1 MPARSLPRMPL
12 VLGPTGRPRDSGEIA
27 EAGAGLRPVMQSDDQ
42 SGDTV
47 AAGCLLLKTFQSGS
61 FAT

>member
-27 EAGAGLRPVMQSDDQ
+27 EAGAGLRPVMQS
-42 SGDTV
+42 GDTV

>member
-12 VLGPTGRPRDSGEIA
+12 VLGLPGRTRDSGEIA
-27 EAGAGLRPVMQSDDQ
+27 EAGSRVRPLIQ
-42 SGDTV
+42 SGDAA
-47 AAGCLLLKTFQSGS
+47 AAGSLLLKTFQSGS